1 MELLI
6 KIAGNEFIIPD
17 TIVNMWIMTF
27 VLIILAMVVN
37 SKLKKA
43 KSDEVPSNFLN
54 VVETIV
60 EATDGL
66 VETNM
71 GKHNVKRFGPYIFTL
86 AIFLAVANLSGL
98 LGVSPPTSDYSVTL
112 SLALITFFL
121 TQYWGLKNSGGLGGY
136 LKGFTEPMA
145 FLTPLNV
152 IGELANPI
160 SLSFRLFGN
169 IMSGGIIMSLLYG
182 ALGYIAPIITAPLHA
197 YFDVFSGLLQTFI
210 FLMLTMIFV
219 GGMEEEEVV

>member
-1 MELLI
+1 MELLV

-17 TIVNMWIMTF
+17 TIVNMWIMTI
-27 VLIILAMVVN
+27 VLIVFAIIVR
-37 SKLKKA
+37 SKLRKA

-54 VVETIV
+54 VVEIIV

-71 GKHNVKRFGPYIFTL
+71 GKQNVKRFGPYIFTL

-98 LGVSPPTSDYSVTL
+98 LGIAPPTSDYSVTL
-112 SLALITFFL
+112 SLALITFVL
-121 TQYWGLKNSGGLGGY
+121 TQYWSFKNAGGLGGY
-136 LKGFTEPMA
+136 LKGYTEPMA
-145 FLTPLNV
+145 FLTPLNI

-182 ALGYIAPIITAPLHA
+182 WLGLIAPIITAPLHA

-219 GGMEEEEVV
+219 GGMEEVEGV

>member
-6 KIAGNEFIIPD
+6 KIAGNEFIITD
-17 TIVNMWIMTF
+17 TIVNMWIITI
-27 VLIILAMVVN
+27 VLIGFAVFAN

-54 VVETIV
+54 IVEIIV

-98 LGVSPPTSDYSVTL
+98 LGISPPTSDYSVTL
-112 SLALITFFL
+112 SLALITFVL
-121 TQYWGLKNSGGLGGY
+121 TQYWSFKNAGGLGGY
-136 LKGFTEPMA
+136 LKGYTEPMA

-169 IMSGGIIMSLLYG
+169 IMSGGIIMALLYG
-182 ALGYIAPIITAPLHA
+182 ALGYFAPIVTPLLHA

-219 GGMEEEEVV
+219 GGMEEKEA